1 MGLEQPSLGISD
13 VQTTHKEK
21 EKKSEKEREERERRG
36 GFLSAER
43 FVSHS
48 CSAEKISWDGGGLLT
63 FSADLYLLGPAWY
76 QQAPWLQIGLVGA
89 VRYSKKTNTDQ
100 NQAHIKMSLNTATFD
115 PSPQAWESGI
125 KEGNQEVSNI
135 SCLWLL
141 EEGKSEWPSSLAWSL
156 YTTEGPTS
164 CKENWGFES
173 PIHSRPQDAVRPV
186 RTFTMEFYTK
196 KCRVSFCSFSSTE

>member
-1 MGLEQPSLGISD
+1 MCKPH
-13 VQTTHKEK
+13 T
-21 EKKSEKEREERERRG
+21 KKKKKKVKKKGRRG
-36 GFLSAER
+36 RGEE
-43 FVSHS
+43 VSS
-48 CSAEKISWDGGGLLT
+48 LQRDLYLTVTLQKKISWDGGGLLT
-63 FSADLYLLGPAWY
+63 LSADLYLLGPAWY

-141 EEGKSEWPSSLAWSL
+141 EEGKSE
-156 YTTEGPTS
+156 
-164 CKENWGFES
+164 
-173 PIHSRPQDAVRPV
+173 
-186 RTFTMEFYTK
+186 
-196 KCRVSFCSFSSTE
+196 